1 MFGWLRGI
9 LYLFF
14 LNPEIVGEEGIHYK
28 TDFPLK
34 NIKFIN
40 ISILLSQCHSN
51 ILKEYRILQLKSN
64 LYKAVE
70 EQVNGETDF
79 KIKYVTPFIS
89 SPFILHDKFQVYW
102 DAQLDCYNCSD
113 MSILRRQTPDAKFVE
128 IGGVEIGA
136 VEVKP
141 FNTSTVDIDND
152 TVRLGEITKRMLHQR
167 VLKAKSLREYM
178 TFGTMVYGSVVE
190 YYIHMYHPPITSST
204 ATAQSSSRAAAAT
217 ETAQSQPSYEL
228 KLIKKKR
235 TLPTLASTYT
245 YMMLSLEYLV
255 YFKKLMEESLTQ
267 DTDIHKPYMHN
278 SPDDC
283 VFKPTVTLLKL
294 E

>member
-1 MFGWLRGI
+1 
-9 LYLFF
+9 
-14 LNPEIVGEEGIHYK
+14 
-28 TDFPLK
+28 
-34 NIKFIN
+34 
-40 ISILLSQCHSN
+40 
-51 ILKEYRILQLKSN
+51 
-64 LYKAVE
+64 
-70 EQVNGETDF
+70 
-79 KIKYVTPFIS
+79 
-89 SPFILHDKFQVYW
+89 
-102 DAQLDCYNCSD
+102 
-113 MSILRRQTPDAKFVE
+113 MSILHRQTPDAKFVE
-128 IGGVEIGA
+128 IGGVEIGT

-152 TVRLGEITKRMLHQR
+152 IVRLGEITNRMLHQR
-167 VLKAKSLREYM
+167 VLKAKSIREYM
-178 TFGTMVYGSVVE
+178 TFGIMVYGSVVE

-204 ATAQSSSRAAAAT
+204 AAAQSSSRAAAAAAT
-217 ETAQSQPSYEL
+217 TQSPPSYEF
-228 KLIKKKR
+228 KLIKKS

-255 YFKKLMEESLTQ
+255 YFKKLMEESLAQ